1 MTSSKEVNEIR
12 MDRFEIP
19 LDIEDV
25 RIERVEFTQNN
36 EIIITVT
43 STLEGTDCHRCGRK
57 ITTAYGCGREITL
70 RHLSILGKP
79 TYIRLKP
86 KRYQCPYCGDH
97 PTTTQK
103 VAGYEARS
111 PHTKAYETQVL
122 LSLVNSTVTD
132 VSIKEGLGY
141 EAVQGIIDRQ
151 VSKTVD
157 WNEFKELAHVGIDEI
172 ASQKGHQAFLT
183 IVTTRLAT
191 GTIRVLGVL
200 PGREKATVKKFFS
213 SIPKKLRKTICVVCS
228 DLYEGYSNAVKEVLG
243 KHVRVVVDRFHVA
256 KRYRKGLD
264 ELRKKELTRLKK
276 ELSETDYKAF
286 KGVMW
291 SLRKNPVELK
301 PEEVDVLS
309 HLFKYTPLLG
319 LAYVFCYTLTS
330 IFDLPLSKAE
340 AKQRLRAWKQV
351 VQESEVDCFASF
363 LSTLDKRLE
372 EITNYFVDRKNS
384 GFVEGLNNRI
394 KVIKRR
400 CYGIFNVGHV
410 FQRLFIDLVGYK
422 KFA

>member
-1 MTSSKEVNEIR
+1 M
-12 MDRFEIP
+12 
-19 LDIEDV
+19 
-25 RIERVEFTQNN
+25 
-36 EIIITVT
+36 
-43 STLEGTDCHRCGRK
+43 
-57 ITTAYGCGREITL
+57 
-70 RHLSILGKP
+70 
-79 TYIRLKP
+79 
-86 KRYQCPYCGDH
+86 
-97 PTTTQK
+97 
-103 VAGYEARS
+103 
-111 PHTKAYETQVL
+111 
-122 LSLVNSTVTD
+122 NSTVAD

-151 VSKTVD
+151 VSRTVD
-157 WNEFKELAHVGIDEI
+157 WNEFKELVQVGIDEI
-172 ASQKGHQAFLT
+172 ASKKGHQAFFT

-213 SIPKKLRKTICVVCS
+213 SIPKKLRKTIRVVCS

-256 KRYRKGLD
+256 KLYRKGLD
-264 ELRKKELTRLKK
+264 ELRKKELKRLKK
-276 ELSETDYKAF
+276 ELSETDYEAF

-291 SLRKNPVELK
+291 WLRKNPVELK

-372 EITNYFVDRKNS
+372 EITNYFIDRKNS

-400 CYGIFNVGHV
+400 CYGIFNVGHL
-410 FQRLFIDLVGYK
+410 FQRLFIDLVGYE